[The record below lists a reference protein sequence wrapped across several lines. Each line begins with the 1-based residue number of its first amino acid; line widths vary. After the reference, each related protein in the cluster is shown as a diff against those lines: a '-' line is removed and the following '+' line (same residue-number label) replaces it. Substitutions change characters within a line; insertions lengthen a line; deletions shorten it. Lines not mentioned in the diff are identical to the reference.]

1 MATREFVD
9 DDGTLWMMWE
19 VHPAL
24 EDRRQARDPV
34 PPDAMEERRKLRNFR
49 SPIPGQMRAGWLA
62 IQSAT
67 ERRRITPVP
76 EGWLERTDDEL
87 RAMLAA
93 SVNTGRRRRLI
104 E

>member
-1 MATREFVD
+1 MTTREFVD

-24 EDRRQARDPV
+24 TDRRQVRNPSR
-34 PPDAMEERRKLRNFR
+34 PNELEERRKPR
-49 SPIPGQMRAGWLA
+49 SALSPLPGQMRAGWLA

-67 ERRRITPVP
+67 ERRRVAPVP
-76 EGWLERTDDEL
+76 EGWVDRTDDEL
-87 RAMLAA
+87 KEMLK
-93 SVNTGRRRRLI
+93 SSENTGRRRRLI

>member
-24 EDRRQARDPV
+24 TDRRQVRNSS
-34 PPDAMEERRKLRNFR
+34 PPNEVEERRKPRSFL
-49 SPIPGQMRAGWLA
+49 SPIPGQMHAGWLA

-76 EGWLERTDDEL
+76 EGWLERSDDEL
-87 RAMLAA
+87 RAMLVA